1 MHFCAGRCFYHGC
14 SFSAGFLGAYN
25 ISDRRVVDPHPSF
38 SNMLRLFHGF
48 TIQGNFLWHYIYLL
62 IWLFILWSCPGR
74 ARLTEMKTTGFILS
88 TNFFGQ
94 GHSIIIISRHIYFTW
109 TRIFWHVSNFMTV
122 WVAQLT
128 KHITKKNLNDLP
140 RRLTLFALVCLFF

>member
-48 TIQGNFLWHYIYLL
+48 ITQGNFLWHYTCWCDCLFCDLAPVELDWPKWKPPGSYWVPISLDRAIVLL
-62 IWLFILWSCPGR
+62 LFHVTFTSLE
-74 ARLTEMKTTGFILS
+74 LE
-88 TNFFGQ
+88 FFDMSQ
-94 GHSIIIISRHIYFTW
+94 
-109 TRIFWHVSNFMTV
+109 NFMTV